1 MRELK
6 QKNKSTVT
14 EQGLLLSRGELSSA
28 ERNIGKLLNFFGVP
42 WSVQPFDE
50 FLGGDRTSQAT
61 RVFCSSETYLEL
73 VKQLENSS
81 ELTRR
86 WQENVHSAFIYSAE
100 DETSLQE
107 LANLL
112 GGGQVA
118 HAVGNGGNAAAHF
131 LVSDDAELCGVMA
144 GVRVKASSSPTALL
158 SGPFG
163 RGIRSIISL
172 NEQSAFVLARH
183 RDIALFLSAS
193 SQIVDLDAE
202 LAGGIF
208 DIREHALTAIPIALY
223 VKWAFALS
231 CWQPAEVTACLIID
245 DPLLKRSHGFVDFT
259 ELLSLMKRHHFSAN
273 IAFIPWNWRRSN
285 PDVVRLFLDN
295 SESYSISVHG
305 CDHTRA
311 EFGSENVQQSSARIR
326 RALARMAEHERRSGI
341 HHDRVMVFPQGV
353 FSAAAMAALKQS
365 ELIAAVNNDTISA
378 DEPPLPITISDVWNV
393 AVMKYGGFPLFTRRY
408 PWEGIEN
415 FAFDALLGKPVLLVI
430 HHESCRDHCRRLI
443 DFIDR
448 LNASKVAPV
457 WRNLTEVV
465 RRSYR
470 QRRPSEGAVEVE
482 MFATELLLEN
492 CSGEE
497 EDFTV
502 RREES
507 TPSSIHEIH
516 VDSRSIDWKATEHG
530 VTFGTRLKA
539 GESALIKLTFKK
551 QEAERQERNGR
562 SEARIMLRRYLCEVR
577 DNYVTRGKVLF
588 TAALGKK
595 DDEWV

>member
-1 MRELK
+1 M
-6 QKNKSTVT
+6 T

-28 ERNIGKLLNFFGVP
+28 ERNIGKLLDFFGVP

-50 FLGGDRTSQAT
+50 FLGGGQTSRTI

-73 VKQLENSS
+73 VRQLENSP

-100 DETSLQE
+100 DETSLQK

-112 GGGQVA
+112 GSGRVLVSGDA
-118 HAVGNGGNAAAHF
+118 GNGSKAQMHF

-183 RDIALFLSAS
+183 RDIALFLSTS

-202 LAGGIF
+202 LARGIF

-245 DPLLKRSHGFVDFT
+245 DPLLKRSHGFVDFS

-326 RALARMAEHERRSGI
+326 RAVARMAEHERRSGI

-393 AVMKYGGFPLFTRRY
+393 AVMKYGDFPLFTRRY

-430 HHESCRDHCRRLI
+430 HHDSCRDHCRRLI

-502 RREES
+502 NREES
-507 TPSSIHEIH
+507 APSSIQEIH
-516 VDSRSIDWKATEHG
+516 VGSQSVDWNATEQG
-530 VTFGTRLKA
+530 VSFGTRLKA
-539 GESALIKLTFKK
+539 GESALVKVIFKK
-551 QEAERQERNGR
+551 PEIGREEWNGAR

-577 DNYVTRGKVLF
+577 DNYVTKGKVLF